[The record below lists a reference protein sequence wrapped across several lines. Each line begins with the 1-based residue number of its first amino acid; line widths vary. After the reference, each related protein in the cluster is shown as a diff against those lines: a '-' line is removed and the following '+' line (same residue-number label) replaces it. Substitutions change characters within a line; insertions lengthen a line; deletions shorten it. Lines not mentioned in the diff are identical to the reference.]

1 MSDFAALVYTSVA
14 VGVGYT
20 LFGVDHYLP
29 IVVLSRTNGWSGSK
43 TFWVVIACGIGHVA
57 SSLALGLAGI
67 ALSAGLT
74 TLMDIQEFRELL
86 ATWFLIVFGGIY
98 FLWGLRQAMKCRN
111 GSGHGHETPSKGA
124 KNAMWGLLVLFVLGP
139 CGPFIPLIMFPAAA
153 MEPWVLAVVTAI
165 FGVCT
170 ILTMLAATFLALR
183 GIRLIK
189 SRWAELYS
197 HAIAGVVL
205 AACGLFMLLLE

>member
-1 MSDFAALVYTSVA
+1 MSDFVALVYTSIA

-20 LFGVDHYLP
+20 FFGVDHYVP
-29 IVVLSRTNGWSGSK
+29 IVALSRTNGWSGSK
-43 TFWVVIACGIGHVA
+43 TFWVVIACGLGHVA

-67 ALSAGLT
+67 GLSAGLT

-86 ATWFLIVFGGIY
+86 ATWLLILFGALY
-98 FLWGLRQAMKCRN
+98 FLWGLRDAFRKKANPR
-111 GSGHGHETPSKGA
+111 HAHEAPSKGA
-124 KNAMWGLLVLFVLGP
+124 KNAMWGLLVIFVLGP
-139 CGPFIPLIMFPAAA
+139 CEPFIPLIIFPAAA
-153 MEPWVLAVVTAI
+153 MEPWVLVVVTAI
-165 FGVCT
+165 FAVCT

-197 HAIAGVVL
+197 HAIAGLVL
-205 AACGLFMLLLE
+205 VACGLFMLLLE

>member
-1 MSDFAALVYTSVA
+1 MSDFAALVYTAIA

-29 IVVLSRTNGWSGSK
+29 IVVLSRSNGWSGPK

-67 ALSAGLT
+67 ALTAGLT

-86 ATWFLIVFGGIY
+86 ATWFLIVFGGVY
-98 FLWGLRQAMKCRN
+98 FLWGLREAFKNKAGCAP
-111 GSGHGHETPSKGA
+111 GHGVPSQGA

-153 MEPWVLAVVTAI
+153 MQPWVLAVVTAI

-197 HAIAGVVL
+197 HAVAGLVL
-205 AACGLFMLLLE
+205 AACGIFMLLLE